1 MLSALRAMACND
13 AVKDAIVRAGGTETI
28 VATMTRHLTSPQVRN
43 PFGGGSGTG
52 GQACLPQ
59 PTYAPP
65 SPGL

>member
-43 PFGGGSGTG
+43 PLGEGNDGVAG
-52 GQACLPQ
+52 LP
-59 PTYAPP
+59 ASAHLWPP
-65 SPGL
+65 SAGL